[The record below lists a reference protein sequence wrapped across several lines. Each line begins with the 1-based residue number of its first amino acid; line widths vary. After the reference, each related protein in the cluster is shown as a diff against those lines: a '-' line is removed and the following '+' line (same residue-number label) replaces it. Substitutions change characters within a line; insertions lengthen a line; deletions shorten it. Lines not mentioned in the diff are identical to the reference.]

1 MKKSLIIKLAVAV
14 VIILLSYCVFWLFK
28 IGQSERKITSI
39 VQKSKI
45 ISFDK
50 ISSSGFPF
58 SQKITIENLKI
69 NIPVNAIVK
78 RNFIAKKLEI
88 SSSIFSNN
96 FKAKIIEEVEIKT
109 VDNNGSYLLQF
120 NTDPEISFSIINNS
134 INNFNYS
141 DSGFKIVDT
150 KNNNTIHNANSMNIS
165 LPTPF
170 VFEQEDQN
178 PITISL
184 NIKQLTGY
192 SFLNFYKNIFE
203 DKIIEGIK
211 TGEIKINQGN
221 QNNPIPFTLDPAV
234 LINLATTN
242 PALFQQIQQLNMQ
255 IQTNP
260 ASASEV
266 NNQIQQLLM
275 QASINAQANQQ
286 ATVPNPA
293 STAQPN
299 NNINTQNIQV
309 PLKANAE
316 QPVAVNVAENSNSPN
331 PTNNQVPATTPPQA
345 PVTAQVINTDQPV
358 TNNAQPNNNIQDSS
372 TSIQPVATGENI
384 PNVAQANIQV
394 NNQNTTNQD
403 KIDIALEIEISS
415 TPIEKEKSVSEIPV
429 DPSLIEENNQQYAE
443 NVLIKSMIFSHEKYK
458 LSINGKLISLLDD
471 INLSGGITVKIENYY
486 DFVNLFKTELQ
497 NYIQQSTI
505 KENSDVLIFEKYQ
518 AFLRNLDNSLPNLSN
533 EIASKN
539 PATKDKNAQLDIRRE
554 KNLDFI
560 INETPI
566 YEILGKI

>member
-14 VIILLSYCVFWLFK
+14 VIVLLSYCVFWLFK

-78 RNFIAKKLEI
+78 RNFVAKKLEI
-88 SSSIFSNN
+88 SSSIFSNS
-96 FKAKIIEEVEIKT
+96 FKAKIVDEVEVKT
-109 VDNNGSYLLQF
+109 IENNGSYLLQF
-120 NTDPEISFSIINNS
+120 NSDPEISFSIINNS
-134 INNFNYS
+134 INNFTYS
-141 DSGFKIVDT
+141 DSGFKIVDA
-150 KNNNTIHNANSMNIS
+150 KNNNTIHTASSMNIS
-165 LPTPF
+165 LPAPF
-170 VFEQEDQN
+170 IFEQEDQN

-192 SFLNFYKNIFE
+192 SFLNFYKNVFE
-203 DKIIEGIK
+203 DKVIEGIK

-221 QNNPIPFTLDPAV
+221 QNTPNVFVLDPAV
-234 LINLATTN
+234 LSNLAATN

-255 IQTNP
+255 VQANP
-260 ASASEV
+260 ASAPEV

-275 QASINAQANQQ
+275 QASMNAQVNQPTPTGV
-286 ATVPNPA
+286 AAPA
-293 STAQPN
+293 SPAQPN
-299 NNINTQNIQV
+299 NNLNTQNIQV

-316 QPVAVNVAENSNSPN
+316 QPANVVDGSVANSPN
-331 PTNNQVPATTPPQA
+331 SQAPANPSVVVPAVPAVAQVAGENQQSPNNTQQNNDIQNSGTPPQS
-345 PVTAQVINTDQPV
+345 TAENMP
-358 TNNAQPNNNIQDSS
+358 
-372 TSIQPVATGENI
+372 SI
-384 PNVAQANIQV
+384 AQANT
-394 NNQNTTNQD
+394 QNANLD

-415 TPIEKEKSVSEIPV
+415 TPVEKEKSTAEVPV
-429 DPSLIEENNQQYAE
+429 EPSLAEESNQQYAE

-458 LSINGKLISLLDD
+458 ISVNGKLVSLLDD
-471 INLSGGITVKIENYY
+471 ISLSGGITVKIENYY

-497 NYIQQSTI
+497 NYTQQNTI
-505 KENSDVLIFEKYQ
+505 KENADVLIFEKYQ
-518 AFLRNLDNSLPNLSN
+518 TFLRNLDNSLPNLSN

-539 PATKDKNAQLDIRRE
+539 PATKDRNAQLDIRRE

-566 YEILGKI
+566 YEILGRI

>member
-14 VIILLSYCVFWLFK
+14 VIVLLSYCVFWLFK

-78 RNFIAKKLEI
+78 RNFVAKKLEI
-88 SSSIFSNN
+88 SSSIFSNS
-96 FKAKIIEEVEIKT
+96 FKAKIVDEVEVKT
-109 VDNNGSYLLQF
+109 IENNGSYLLQF
-120 NTDPEISFSIINNS
+120 NSDPEISFSIINNS
-134 INNFNYS
+134 INNFTYS
-141 DSGFKIVDT
+141 DSGFKIVDA
-150 KNNNTIHNANSMNIS
+150 KNNNTIHTASSMNIS
-165 LPTPF
+165 LPAPF
-170 VFEQEDQN
+170 IFEQEDQN

-192 SFLNFYKNIFE
+192 SFLNFYKNVFE
-203 DKIIEGIK
+203 DKVIEGIK

-221 QNNPIPFTLDPAV
+221 QNTPNVFVLDPAV
-234 LINLATTN
+234 LSNLAATN

-255 IQTNP
+255 VQANP
-260 ASASEV
+260 ASAPEV

-275 QASINAQANQQ
+275 QASMNAQVNQPTPTGV
-286 ATVPNPA
+286 AAPA
-293 STAQPN
+293 SPAQPN
-299 NNINTQNIQV
+299 NNLNTQNIQV

-316 QPVAVNVAENSNSPN
+316 QPANVVNGSVVANSPN
-331 PTNNQVPATTPPQA
+331 SQAPANPSVAVPAVPAVAQVAGENQQSPNNTQQNNDIQNSGTPPQ
-345 PVTAQVINTDQPV
+345 PTAENMP
-358 TNNAQPNNNIQDSS
+358 
-372 TSIQPVATGENI
+372 SI
-384 PNVAQANIQV
+384 AQANT
-394 NNQNTTNQD
+394 QNANLD

-415 TPIEKEKSVSEIPV
+415 TPVEKEKSTAEVPV
-429 DPSLIEENNQQYAE
+429 EPSLAEESNQQYAE
-443 NVLIKSMIFSHEKYK
+443 NVLIKSMTFSHEKYK
-458 LSINGKLISLLDD
+458 ISVNGKLISLLDD
-471 INLSGGITVKIENYY
+471 ISLSGGITVKIENYY

-497 NYIQQSTI
+497 NYTQQNTI
-505 KENSDVLIFEKYQ
+505 KENADVLIFEKYQ
-518 AFLRNLDNSLPNLSN
+518 TFLRNLDNSLPNLSN

-539 PATKDKNAQLDIRRE
+539 PATKDKNVQLDIRRE

-566 YEILGKI
+566 YEILGRI

>member
-14 VIILLSYCVFWLFK
+14 VIVLLSYCVFWLFK

-88 SSSIFSNN
+88 SSSIFSNS
-96 FKAKIIEEVEIKT
+96 FKAKIVDEVEVKT
-109 VDNNGSYLLQF
+109 IENNGSYLLQF
-120 NTDPEISFSIINNS
+120 NSDPEISFSIINNS
-134 INNFNYS
+134 INNFTYS
-141 DSGFKIVDT
+141 DSGFKIVDA
-150 KNNNTIHNANSMNIS
+150 KNNNTIHTASSMNIS
-165 LPTPF
+165 LPAPF
-170 VFEQEDQN
+170 IFEQEDQN

-192 SFLNFYKNIFE
+192 SFLNFYKNVFE
-203 DKIIEGIK
+203 DKVIEGIK
-211 TGEIKINQGN
+211 TGEIKISQGN
-221 QNNPIPFTLDPAV
+221 QNTPNVFVLDPAV
-234 LINLATTN
+234 LSNLAATN
-242 PALFQQIQQLNMQ
+242 PALFQQIQQLSIQ
-255 IQTNP
+255 VQTNP
-260 ASASEV
+260 ASAPEV

-275 QASINAQANQQ
+275 QASMNAQVNQPTP
-286 ATVPNPA
+286 AGVPAPA
-293 STAQPN
+293 SPAQPN
-299 NNINTQNIQV
+299 NNLNTQNIQV

-316 QPVAVNVAENSNSPN
+316 QPANVVDGSVAANSPN
-331 PTNNQVPATTPPQA
+331 SQAPANPSVAVPAVAQVAGENQQSPNNTQQNNDIQNSGTPPQ
-345 PVTAQVINTDQPV
+345 PTAENMP
-358 TNNAQPNNNIQDSS
+358 
-372 TSIQPVATGENI
+372 SI
-384 PNVAQANIQV
+384 AQANT
-394 NNQNTTNQD
+394 QNANLD

-415 TPIEKEKSVSEIPV
+415 TPLEKEKSTAEVPV
-429 DPSLIEENNQQYAE
+429 EPSLAEESNQQYAE

-458 LSINGKLISLLDD
+458 ISVNGKLISLLDD
-471 INLSGGITVKIENYY
+471 ISLSGGITVKIENYY
-486 DFVNLFKTELQ
+486 DFINLFKTELQ
-497 NYIQQSTI
+497 NYTQQNTI
-505 KENSDVLIFEKYQ
+505 KENADVLIFEKYQ
-518 AFLRNLDNSLPNLSN
+518 TFLRNLDNSLPNLSN

-539 PATKDKNAQLDIRRE
+539 PATKDRNAQLDIRRE

-566 YEILGKI
+566 YEILGRI

>member
-14 VIILLSYCVFWLFK
+14 VIVLLSYCVFWLFK

-45 ISFDK
+45 VSFDK

-88 SSSIFSNN
+88 SSSIFSNS
-96 FKAKIIEEVEIKT
+96 FKAKIVDEVEVKT
-109 VDNNGSYLLQF
+109 IENNGSYLLQF
-120 NTDPEISFSIINNS
+120 NSDPEISFSIINNS
-134 INNFNYS
+134 INNFTYS
-141 DSGFKIVDT
+141 DSGFKIIDA
-150 KNNNTIHNANSMNIS
+150 KNNNTIHTASSMNIS
-165 LPTPF
+165 LPAPF
-170 VFEQEDQN
+170 IFEQEDQN

-192 SFLNFYKNIFE
+192 SFLNFYKNVFE
-203 DKIIEGIK
+203 DKVIEGIK

-221 QNNPIPFTLDPAV
+221 QNNPNAVALDPAV
-234 LINLATTN
+234 LSNLAATN

-255 IQTNP
+255 IQANP
-260 ASASEV
+260 ASAPEI

-275 QASINAQANQQ
+275 QASMNAQVNQPNP
-286 ATVPNPA
+286 AAVPNPA
-293 STAQPN
+293 SPAQPN
-299 NNINTQNIQV
+299 NNPNTQNIQV

-316 QPVAVNVAENSNSPN
+316 QPANVAGGSAPNSPNSQAPANPSVAVPAVAQAAGENQQSPNNVQQNNDIQNSGTPPQPVAENMP
-331 PTNNQVPATTPPQA
+331 
-345 PVTAQVINTDQPV
+345 
-358 TNNAQPNNNIQDSS
+358 
-372 TSIQPVATGENI
+372 SI
-384 PNVAQANIQV
+384 AQANT
-394 NNQNTTNQD
+394 QNANLD

-415 TPIEKEKSVSEIPV
+415 TPVEKEKSTAEVPV
-429 DPSLIEENNQQYAE
+429 EPSLAEESNQQYAE

-458 LSINGKLISLLDD
+458 ISVNGKLISLLDD
-471 INLSGGITVKIENYY
+471 ISLSGGITVKIENYY

-497 NYIQQSTI
+497 NYTQQNTM
-505 KENSDVLIFEKYQ
+505 KENSDALIFEKYQ
-518 AFLRNLDNSLPNLSN
+518 TFLRNLDNSLPNLSN

-539 PATKDKNAQLDIRRE
+539 PATKDKNVQLDIRRE

-566 YEILGKI
+566 YEILGRI

>member
-14 VIILLSYCVFWLFK
+14 VIVLLSYCVFWLFK

-45 ISFDK
+45 VSFDK

-78 RNFIAKKLEI
+78 RNFVAKKLEI
-88 SSSIFSNN
+88 SSSIFSNS
-96 FKAKIIEEVEIKT
+96 FKAKIVDEVEVKT
-109 VDNNGSYLLQF
+109 IENNGSYLLQF
-120 NTDPEISFSIINNS
+120 NSDPEISFSIINNS
-134 INNFNYS
+134 INNFTYS
-141 DSGFKIVDT
+141 DSGFKIIDA
-150 KNNNTIHNANSMNIS
+150 KNNNTIHTASSMNIS
-165 LPTPF
+165 LPAPF
-170 VFEQEDQN
+170 IFEQEDQN

-192 SFLNFYKNIFE
+192 SFLNFYKNVFE
-203 DKIIEGIK
+203 DKVIEGIK

-221 QNNPIPFTLDPAV
+221 QNNPNAVALDPAV
-234 LINLATTN
+234 LSNLAATN

-255 IQTNP
+255 IQANP
-260 ASASEV
+260 ASAPEI

-275 QASINAQANQQ
+275 QASMNAQVNQPNP
-286 ATVPNPA
+286 AAVPNPA
-293 STAQPN
+293 SPAQPN
-299 NNINTQNIQV
+299 NNPNTQNIQV

-316 QPVAVNVAENSNSPN
+316 QPANVAGGSAPNSPNSQAPANPSVAVPAVAQAAGENQQSPNNVQQNNDIQNSGTPPQPVAENMP
-331 PTNNQVPATTPPQA
+331 
-345 PVTAQVINTDQPV
+345 
-358 TNNAQPNNNIQDSS
+358 
-372 TSIQPVATGENI
+372 SI
-384 PNVAQANIQV
+384 AQANT
-394 NNQNTTNQD
+394 QNANLD

-415 TPIEKEKSVSEIPV
+415 TPVEKEKSTAEVPV
-429 DPSLIEENNQQYAE
+429 EPSLAEESNQQYAE

-458 LSINGKLISLLDD
+458 ISVNGKLISLLDD
-471 INLSGGITVKIENYY
+471 ISLSGGITVKIENYY

-497 NYIQQSTI
+497 NYTQQNTM
-505 KENSDVLIFEKYQ
+505 KENSDALIFEKYQ
-518 AFLRNLDNSLPNLSN
+518 TFLRNLDNSLPNLSN

-539 PATKDKNAQLDIRRE
+539 PATKDKNVQLDIRRE

-566 YEILGKI
+566 YEILGRI